1 MTLSTTWMTPLL
13 AKTLALTTLTVVVGP
28 TTFTPPLGVLIRPIV
43 SPPRV
48 GTSPVA
54 TSLAKTVAPEIKF
67 IKKIHKNEAV
77 CNQNYVSVLGTKT
90 KVQFR

>member
-1 MTLSTTWMTPLL
+1 MTPLL

-28 TTFTPPLGVLIRPIV
+28 TTFTPPRRVLIRPIL

-54 TSLAKTVAPEIKF
+54 TSLAKTVAPVIKF
-67 IKKIHKNEAV
+67 I
-77 CNQNYVSVLGTKT
+77 QNFENSWVAFETPVRKYFANTIQDGQSA
-90 KVQFR
+90 